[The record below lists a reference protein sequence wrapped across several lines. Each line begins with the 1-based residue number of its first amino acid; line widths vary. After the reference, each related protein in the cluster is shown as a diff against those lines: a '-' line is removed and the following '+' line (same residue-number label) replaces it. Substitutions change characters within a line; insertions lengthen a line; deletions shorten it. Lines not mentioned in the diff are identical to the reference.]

1 MGNKRFHT
9 GDVVLLSFSHF
20 VHDLYTS
27 FLPPLLPLIIEKLS
41 INLGEAGFLST
52 ILQVPSLLNPFI
64 GVLADKK
71 GLVKW
76 LVILAPSMT
85 AIPMSLMGNVSAY
98 WMLIVLLFIAGTSVA
113 LYHVPAP
120 VLISDVSGTQKGKGM
135 SFFMTGGEA
144 ARSVGPIFAVAMVA
158 EFGLEN
164 FYPVMIFA
172 IIMSVMLYFRLS
184 KIEIPENVLKPSPL
198 MSTVKEMKHI
208 FIPLSG
214 ILTATAFMRS
224 ALSVFLPVFI
234 QKQTG
239 SLWLAGTGLAIY
251 EALGIAGVL
260 SAGIMSDRM
269 GRGRILFIALIA
281 APVTLC
287 LFIITHGYLS
297 FFMLLAT
304 GFTFLSTTPVM
315 LAIIQENAGGNP
327 SAANGIFMMVS
338 FVTRAVTVVLVGI
351 IGDFTGLANMYLICA
366 AIGLLALPFL
376 RNRYFRESLG
386 RE

>member
-1 MGNKRFHT
+1 MEDKKFQAGN
-9 GDVVLLSFSHF
+9 VILLSFSHF

-41 INLGEAGFLST
+41 LTLGEAGLLST
-52 ILQVPSLLNPFI
+52 FLQAPSLLNPFI
-64 GVLADKK
+64 GVLADRK

-76 LVILAPSMT
+76 LVILAPTLT
-85 AIPMSLMGNVSAY
+85 AIPMSLMGNASAY

-120 VLISDVSGTQKGKGM
+120 VLISKVSGTQKGKGM
-135 SFFMTGGEA
+135 SFFMTGGET
-144 ARSVGPIFAVAMVA
+144 ARTVGPVFAVAVVS

-164 FYPVMIFA
+164 FYPVMLFA
-172 IIMSVMLYFRLS
+172 MAMSVMLYFRLRRVD
-184 KIEIPENVLKPSPL
+184 IPDTGLKPSPL
-198 MSTVKEMKHI
+198 MSTIKEMKHVLV
-208 FIPLSG
+208 PLSG
-214 ILTATAFMRS
+214 ILTATAFMGS
-224 ALSVFLPVFI
+224 AMSVFLPVFI

-239 SLWLAGTGLAIY
+239 SLWFAGTGLAIY
-251 EALGIAGVL
+251 EAIGIVGVL
-260 SAGIMSDRM
+260 SAGIMSDKI
-269 GRGRILFIALIA
+269 GRGKILFIALIA

-287 LFIITHGYLS
+287 LFILTKGYLS

-338 FVTRAVTVVLVGI
+338 FVARSVSVVLVGL
-351 IGDFTGLANMYLICA
+351 IGDFTGLSNMYLICA
-366 AIGLLALPFL
+366 AAGLLALPFL
-376 RNRYFRESLG
+376 GNRSFRRALE
-386 RE
+386 RH